1 MLKGL
6 RRRWQ
11 TFVHRRKF
19 ARLGRDC
26 TYPIPHLTVQGH
38 VEQGDIGRFRNNAT
52 LRALGDG
59 KIIFGTR
66 SGTSWGVTLIAN
78 ELIEI
83 GEYTGIA
90 EYTLITDT
98 SHHLAGNELGVKH
111 APKIVK
117 PVRIGNSCFVGSRCY
132 IGPGVTIG
140 DGAVI
145 ANNTIITRDVGPLEI
160 WMGAPARLIGHRT
173 KNVPAAVMQRLEQL
187 VAEQGIQGDRYKD
200 D

>member
-1 MLKGL
+1 MMKGL

-26 TYPIPHLTVQGH
+26 TYPIPHLTIQGH

-52 LRALGDG
+52 MRALGNG

-66 SGTSWGVTLIAN
+66 AGTSWGVTLIAN
-78 ELIEI
+78 ELIQV

-98 SHHLAGNELGVKH
+98 GHHFADNELAPRA
-111 APKIVK
+111 APKIVR
-117 PVRIGNSCFVGSRCY
+117 PVRIGKNCFIGSRCF

-145 ANNTIITRDVGPLEI
+145 ANNTLITRDVGPLEI

-173 KNVPAAVMQRLEQL
+173 QSVPASVMQRLEKL

>member
-1 MLKGL
+1 MKGL

-11 TFVHRRKF
+11 TLIHRRKF
-19 ARLGRDC
+19 AKLGRDC
-26 TYPIPHLTVQGH
+26 VYPIQDLTVEGH
-38 VEQGDIGRFRNNAT
+38 VEQGDFGRFRNNPT
-52 LRALGDG
+52 LRAPGRG

-78 ELIEI
+78 ELIQV

-98 SHHLAGNELGVKH
+98 TPHLAGNTLGPRE
-111 APKIVK
+111 APRITR
-117 PVRIGNSCFVGSRCY
+117 PVYIGNNCFIGSRCF

-173 KNVPAAVMQRLEQL
+173 QNVPARVLQRLEQL
-187 VAEQGIQGDRYKD
+187 IAEQGIQGDRYRD